1 MKLFHLLSLITQGL
15 FILESD
21 SFVLEGSST
30 SYAQFRKW
38 YPTGKNSSIK
48 FEYKSKSSNGILLYM
63 DDGGYHDFIEI
74 KLVND
79 SVRTRYNFGTGSR
92 VLSVPYSKFKKE
104 PSEWISIEFAKIDDG
119 TTALCVDGVY
129 AERGLFSPEISSSF
143 GNYSQNSHV
152 YVGGLPSWYLTKL
165 SNLALP
171 SVVYEPRFQGAVR
184 NLVYGDDPSGVPK
197 KQEVMAYKGVRAST
211 VDTCHHHN
219 PCHNG
224 GLCISTDGGPVC
236 ECKYIDF
243 DGVFCERGHEPVE
256 VSLNGKEYLSYDLQ
270 KLAGQPILSDT
281 DDISLYFK
289 TNRPDGFLF
298 LTGDEEDDFL
308 CISLKDG
315 TISLIVQLG
324 MGKLNTG
331 INNHQVRFDD
341 NKWHHLTIKRS
352 GKQLTNTRSA
362 CHILLTV
369 DGIYSEK
376 WMTTGMFYMLASSKV
391 FIGGSDENTLG
402 QLKIPNFI
410 GCLKKVEFSADS
422 LYLPILKL
430 AKEASRLI
438 VIHGRIGFNCRPTP
452 PVLPV
457 AFTSGDTYL
466 VLPSWNST
474 SGGSFS
480 FTFRTNEPNGLLFYN
495 QGLKGASLDVFAIEI
510 LEGYLYLHLNL
521 GPEALKIRASNQ
533 RLDDGTWHKIEIFL
547 RSKSG
552 TIKVNEDFQ
561 EFAIPGESNGL
572 ELLNSLYVGNID
584 HLDIKITPPPSIWS
598 ASLNK
603 GFVGCLRDLEMNGNH
618 IDLHH
623 FVKHQDSGSILT
635 SCHITPPKCTNRPCL
650 NGGVCVDGWGRYIC
664 DCSLTG
670 FNGPICG
677 KAASI
682 LQFDGSQRLSISNPG
697 EGATEAENI
706 VLRFRTPKAH
716 GFLFELRDNNGGNT
730 ADKLEFLLIDGKIEV
745 FLKMGLTEKK
755 LIAGNDLGDDKWH
768 NIHFKRRGMIL
779 SLAIDGNAP
788 ILAEAYGSMSTLGHT
803 VLNLASRLYYTES
816 LTPFSGHMQQFI
828 FNGREYF
835 EMIRSGTLVSSY
847 SLTGVFYDAN
857 DSDVYHDVTFLSH
870 HTYMGLPQLKTY
882 ANIDLYFRLRTLE
895 TDGIIM
901 FNAGRG
907 QDFIAVELSNGH
919 IHYVLNLG
927 YGVINLRDNSPR
939 KINDN
944 KWHTVSIGRPSQFKH
959 TLRVDTYHSSA
970 NSKGNESNL
979 DLDGI
984 LFLGGVRKNMYSK
997 LPSEIISTY
1006 GYQGCL
1012 ACIELNGVAGDPI
1025 NKALV
1030 PSNQVSKGC
1039 EEEARNSRNNY
1050 ELSDIDT
1057 QYVGLNYHRKQQIQ
1071 NHFRQQELDS
1081 SIISRCSCENDGIC
1095 IEHGGS
1101 SPTCDCDLTSFSG
1114 PRCTEESVAYEW
1126 SNEPGLIR
1134 YNFPYDKRPDTRI
1147 DVLSLGII
1155 TPLNYAIIVR
1165 IDSAS
1170 SNDFLEMQIED
1181 GYIHILYNLGTEDIM
1196 ISDKNILVNDGN
1208 YHVIKFTRSEA
1219 NSTLQ
1224 IDDHPT
1230 QFKYPIALRRQLTV
1244 FNSQSQI
1251 HVGGK
1256 WNPTSHKI
1264 EKSFQGII
1272 AGLVYNG
1279 LRPLD
1284 LVANRDGGAK
1294 IHGRNV
1300 KIVENIPFDY
1310 RDTHSPLF
1318 RRDNQQGFKQM
1329 QMTNPSKYP
1338 DPGIND
1344 DLIYSKLECDE
1355 DEEKYYNPRCFAFEG
1370 SGDELITPVYTPPYN
1385 PLWKNRNT
1393 IQNCDDEEDCNT
1405 STEGSG
1411 HSHDSTTKAFV
1422 YTTEPSPPTT
1432 WAPWETTSTPFEEM
1446 TQSKEK
1452 IVEVNEESSSQ
1463 RPPIIY
1469 ENYDT
1474 KYNVYD
1480 NEPEP
1485 KTPIYDTDRP
1495 RVTSAATSSTIMVI
1509 SIILVAI
1516 IAIILIIFI
1525 VLRMRTRDED
1535 RGYKVEESRTYQFDS
1550 TALVSSSNTT
1560 NNADLDEGEGGS
1572 LLGNTT
1578 SSNGFYARNLAVV
1591 KKPSSSSSS
1600 SKPIREWYV

>member
-1039 EEEARNSRNNY
+1039 EE
-1050 ELSDIDT
+1050 
-1057 QYVGLNYHRKQQIQ
+1057 
-1071 NHFRQQELDS
+1071 
-1081 SIISRCSCENDGIC
+1081 
-1095 IEHGGS
+1095 
-1101 SPTCDCDLTSFSG
+1101 
-1114 PRCTEESVAYEW
+1114 SVAYEW